1 MIGDQVVESVANEK
15 DEEES
20 ADHADMGKASSF
32 VMWKKTISIA
42 RTMLRDAL
50 VNHDRVYSSS

>member
-20 ADHADMGKASSF
+20 ADHADYGQGLLFCYVEKDHLN
-32 VMWKKTISIA
+32 
-42 RTMLRDAL
+42 RTNNAA
-50 VNHDRVYSSS
+50 